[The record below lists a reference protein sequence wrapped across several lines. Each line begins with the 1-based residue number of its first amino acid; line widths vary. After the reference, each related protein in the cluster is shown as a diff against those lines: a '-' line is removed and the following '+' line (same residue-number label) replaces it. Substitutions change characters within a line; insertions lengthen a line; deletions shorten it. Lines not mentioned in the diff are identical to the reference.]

1 MVLTLLLKYFMSLL
15 QEIDVDEPST
25 CVGQPK
31 GATAADIMSCEER
44 IELAMKEA
52 KQLTTRKVEV
62 KSDVER
68 AQRCQ
73 REI

>member
-1 MVLTLLLKYFMSLL
+1 MCWT
-15 QEIDVDEPST
+15 T
-25 CVGQPK
+25 K